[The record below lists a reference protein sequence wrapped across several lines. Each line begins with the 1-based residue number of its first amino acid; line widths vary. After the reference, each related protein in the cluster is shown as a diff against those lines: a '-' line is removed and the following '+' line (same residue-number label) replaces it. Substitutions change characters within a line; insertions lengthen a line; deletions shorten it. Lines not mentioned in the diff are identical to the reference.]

1 MSVGE
6 KSVIFLLGAGCS
18 CDANVPASKEMIQK
32 LECLLEKTYAD
43 DLYPLYKYVMYT
55 MQYGKNLAGKITDF
69 NIESLLVTLHTLNDY
84 KSAILYPFVMGYS
97 QDLIE
102 YAGESFKNIGRLID
116 VIEKELPRWV
126 TLGSYTKASYYKG
139 FERFQS
145 ELTYAIRLFSLN
157 YDLCLEKNVTC
168 VETGFL
174 GDEPWDGN
182 RFNKTDNE
190 EETPIYLYKLHGSI
204 DWERTNDQLKKS
216 EQSGIKPDIIF
227 GTDVKLQA
235 IDPYLFYLYEFR
247 KYAQSSEIIVIIG
260 YSFNDS
266 HINDL
271 IRQAMETDKN
281 KKIIS
286 VSPIQDIME
295 ELKRILNRLKLEN
308 NATNQRR
315 IIIENS
321 KAKDFLENKLT
332 LDYISQQLSQ
342 TELPF

>member
-1 MSVGE
+1 V
-6 KSVIFLLGAGCS
+6 LG
-18 CDANVPASKEMIQK
+18 K
-32 LECLLEKTYAD
+32 LSSA
-43 DLYPLYKYVMYT
+43 PL
-55 MQYGKNLAGKITDF
+55 GIILA
-69 NIESLLVTLHTLNDY
+69 
-84 KSAILYPFVMGYS
+84 
-97 QDLIE
+97 
-102 YAGESFKNIGRLID
+102 KNI
-116 VIEKELPRWV
+116 
-126 TLGSYTKASYYKG
+126 
-139 FERFQS
+139 
-145 ELTYAIRLFSLN
+145 
-157 YDLCLEKNVTC
+157 
-168 VETGFL
+168 
-174 GDEPWDGN
+174 
-182 RFNKTDNE
+182 
-190 EETPIYLYKLHGSI
+190 
-204 DWERTNDQLKKS
+204 
-216 EQSGIKPDIIF
+216 
-227 GTDVKLQA
+227 
-235 IDPYLFYLYEFR
+235 
-247 KYAQSSEIIVIIG
+247 IIG